1 MGRYD
6 AARHHL
12 EAEIVPH
19 SERLRAIL
27 SLAQTRL
34 ASLIHEV
41 WSHPRLGELYP
52 EFLFA
57 MYGVTVAS
65 APAMRLAARCCAE
78 AGNDDPLNQ
87 WLKHYYLEHAAEE
100 EDHGEWIL
108 GDLGSLGV
116 ARERVLER
124 LPYPSVAALVGS
136 QYYWMQHVHPIAYL
150 GFIAVLEAPAQMEF
164 LRDVSERTGI
174 PIAFMSCHVRHA
186 ELDPGHVAEFDATLD
201 SIPLTP
207 EHRDLITVS
216 AITTIGHLE
225 RVFTDI
231 LEHFERICHPANA
244 ATIFT
249 SGDTVLV

>member
-1 MGRYD
+1 M
-6 AARHHL
+6 AAIQDQTK
-12 EAEIVPH
+12 IVTH
-19 SERLRAIL
+19 SQRLRGVL
-27 SLAQTRL
+27 LLAQKGL
-34 ASLIHEV
+34 ASQIQEV
-41 WSHPRLGELYP
+41 WFHTRFGELYP

-78 AGNDDPLNQ
+78 AGKDDPLNE
-87 WLKHYYLEHAAEE
+87 WLREYYLEHAAEE
-100 EDHGEWIL
+100 EDHGEWL
-108 GDLGSLGV
+108 LDDLSRLGV

-164 LRDVSERTGI
+164 LQEVSERSGI
-174 PIAFMSCHVRHA
+174 PLDCMSCHVRHA
-186 ELDPGHVAEFDATLD
+186 ELDLGHVAEFDATLD
-201 SIPLTP
+201 SLPLTP

-216 AITTIGHLE
+216 AITTIGHME
-225 RVFTDI
+225 RVFADI
-231 LEHFERICHPANA
+231 LEHFERIRNPVNA

-249 SGDTVLV
+249 TGDTVLV

>member
-1 MGRYD
+1 ME
-6 AARHHL
+6 RHGTEHHQRKT
-12 EAEIVPH
+12 EMVPH
-19 SERLRAIL
+19 SQRLRAIL

-34 ASLIHEV
+34 MSLIQDV
-41 WSHPRLGELYP
+41 WSHPRFGELYP

-65 APAMRLAARCCAE
+65 APAMRRAARCIAE

-87 WLKHYYLEHAAEE
+87 WLRDYYLEHAAEE
-100 EDHGEWIL
+100 EDHGEWLL
-108 GDLGSLGV
+108 GDLSSLGV

-150 GFIAVLEAPAQMEF
+150 GFIAVLEAPAQMDF
-164 LRDVSERTGI
+164 LREVSERTGI
-174 PIAFMSCHVRHA
+174 PLAYMSCHVRHA

-225 RVFTDI
+225 QVFTDI
-231 LEHFERICHPANA
+231 LEHFERICNPVNA

>member
-1 MGRYD
+1 M
-6 AARHHL
+6 
-12 EAEIVPH
+12 AENLGKTEMVTH
-19 SERLRAIL
+19 SQRLRGVL
-27 SLAQTRL
+27 SLARKNL
-34 ASLIHEV
+34 LSLIQEV
-41 WSHPRLGELYP
+41 WFHPRFSELYP

-65 APAMRLAARCCAE
+65 APAMRLAAQCCA
-78 AGNDDPLNQ
+78 ARGNDDPLNQ
-87 WLKHYYLEHAAEE
+87 WLRDYYLEHAAEE
-100 EDHGEWIL
+100 EDHGEWLL
-108 GDLGSLGV
+108 GDLRSLGV

-150 GFIAVLEAPAQMEF
+150 GFIAVLEAPAQIEF
-164 LRDVSERTGI
+164 LREVSERSGI
-174 PIAFMSCHVRHA
+174 PLDCMSCHVRHA
-186 ELDPGHVAEFDATLD
+186 ELDLGHVAEFDATLD
-201 SIPLTP
+201 SLPLTP

-225 RVFTDI
+225 RVFADI
-231 LEHFERICHPANA
+231 LEHFERIRNPISA